1 MQLLW
6 ILRRLLLVLILLQVQ
21 ILPGRILTRPPLR
34 QIQIQCF
41 HQIQIFQRYMFS
53 LRAVLFLCLHSGG
66 LSKRPPGCG
75 KLLLLLLALGI
86 GLIPQSGPHLAVV
99 YLFADGIIP
108 FSTLL
113 ANCLLQEGH
122 GGIPLMAESPKAFL
136 RLKVV
141 KLVLAAAIGL
151 VGFATGW

>member
-6 ILRRLLLVLILLQVQ
+6 ILRHPLQVRILRRLLLVLILLQVQ

-66 LSKRPPGCG
+66 LSKRPPGRG
-75 KLLLLLLALGI
+75 KLLLLFALNK
-86 GLIPQSGPHLAVV
+86 IP
-99 YLFADGIIP
+99 
-108 FSTLL
+108 
-113 ANCLLQEGH
+113 
-122 GGIPLMAESPKAFL
+122 K
-136 RLKVV
+136 
-141 KLVLAAAIGL
+141 
-151 VGFATGW
+151 